1 MQHECKRR
9 VRSWQIRRKEPLDDA
24 VKAVRVIAV
33 QIKDTGWRNDP
44 TSKCPAVIGMML
56 QQCAL
61 YS

>member
-44 TSKCPAVIGMML
+44 TSKCPAVN
-56 QQCAL
+56 AL
-61 YS
+61 SLV